1 MNKITLIGN
10 LTADPELR
18 STQSGISVCSFN
30 IAVNRRF
37 ANQDGDRQTDFFRIN
52 TWRTLAEN
60 CAKFLAKGR
69 KIAVIGE
76 LQARIYHAQDG
87 SARLSLDVSAD
98 EIEFLT
104 PKEQPKAPDS
114 ASVQNGQYVPDA
126 AASTDGWKD
135 INTDELPF

>member
-69 KIAVIGE
+69 KIAVVGE
-76 LQARIYHAQDG
+76 LQARIYHTQDG
-87 SARLSLDVSAD
+87 SARLSLDVAAD

-104 PKEQPKAPDS
+104 PKDQPKAPDS
-114 ASVQNGQYVPDA
+114 ATVQNGKVVPDTNN
-126 AASTDGWKD
+126 TDGWKD

>member
-69 KIAVIGE
+69 KIAVVGE

-87 SARLSLDVSAD
+87 SARLSLDVAAD

-114 ASVQNGQYVPDA
+114 ATVQNGKVVPDTND
-126 AASTDGWKD
+126 TDGWKD

>member
-18 STQSGISVCSFN
+18 STQGGISVCSFN

-69 KIAVIGE
+69 KIAVVGE
-76 LQARIYHAQDG
+76 LQARIYRSQDG
-87 SARLSLDVSAD
+87 SARLSLDVAAD

-104 PKEQPKAPDS
+104 PKDQPKAPDS
-114 ASVQNGQYVPDA
+114 ASVQNGKLVPDT
-126 AASTDGWKD
+126 SNTDGWKD

>member
-69 KIAVIGE
+69 KIAVVGE
-76 LQARIYHAQDG
+76 LQARIYRSQDG
-87 SARLSLDVSAD
+87 SARLSLDVAAD

-104 PKEQPKAPDS
+104 PKDQPKAPDS
-114 ASVQNGQYVPDA
+114 ASVQNGKLVPDT
-126 AASTDGWKD
+126 SNTDGWKD

>member
-69 KIAVIGE
+69 KIAVVGE
-76 LQARIYHAQDG
+76 LQARIYRSQDG
-87 SARLSLDVSAD
+87 SARLSLDVAAD
-98 EIEFLT
+98 ELEFLT
-104 PKEQPKAPDS
+104 PKDQPKAPDS
-114 ASVQNGQYVPDA
+114 ASVKNGKLVPDT
-126 AASTDGWKD
+126 SNTDGWKD

>member
-52 TWRTLAEN
+52 TWRQLAEN

-69 KIAVIGE
+69 KIAVVGE
-76 LQARIYHAQDG
+76 LQARIYHTQDG
-87 SARLSLDVSAD
+87 SARLSLDVAAD
-98 EIEFLT
+98 EVEFLT

-114 ASVQNGQYVPDA
+114 ATVQNGKVVPDTNN
-126 AASTDGWKD
+126 TDGWKD

>member
-1 MNKITLIGN
+1 MNKIILIGN

-69 KIAVIGE
+69 KIAVVGE

-87 SARLSLDVSAD
+87 SARLSLDVAAD

-104 PKEQPKAPDS
+104 PKDQPKAPDS
-114 ASVQNGQYVPDA
+114 ATVQNGKVVPDTNN
-126 AASTDGWKD
+126 TDGWKD